1 MNWIKRFYEHKKD
14 ELIIKNKITII
25 YGPRRCGKTSLV
37 NKILENFEDKK
48 IIKLTGDDFDV
59 KNILETQRLSVIQ
72 PVFDGYDII
81 FLDEA
86 QYIKNIGNSL
96 KLIIDNLED
105 VSVIVT
111 GSSSFDISETLAEPL
126 TGRHFIRILYPISC
140 MELKEQYGGLY
151 LIKNL
156 ENFLIFGMYPE
167 VLTAK
172 NIEEKKE
179 YLFTL
184 RNSYLFK
191 DILAFENI
199 KNSDKIFSLL
209 KLLAFQVGK
218 EVSLTELSNNL
229 GIAKKTVERYLDL
242 LEKCFVIKKIKGF
255 SKNLRSEVTKTSRY
269 YFYDN
274 GILNSITSNFNLLD
288 FRNDVGQLWE
298 NFIVME
304 ILKKQNYKKIFANNY
319 FWRTYQR
326 QEIDFI
332 QEYNGKLYGYEIK
345 WKPKKVKPPK
355 LWINT
360 YPDSEY
366 NVITK
371 ENFIEFVC

>member
-14 ELIIKNKITII
+14 ELIIKNKVTII
-25 YGPRRCGKTSLV
+25 YGPRRCGKTSLI

-179 YLFTL
+179 YLFNL

-319 FWRTYQR
+319 FWRTYQK

-345 WKPKKVKPPK
+345 WKPKKIKPPK
-355 LWINT
+355 LWIET
-360 YPDSEY
+360 YPDSEF

-371 ENFIEFVC
+371 NNFIEFVC